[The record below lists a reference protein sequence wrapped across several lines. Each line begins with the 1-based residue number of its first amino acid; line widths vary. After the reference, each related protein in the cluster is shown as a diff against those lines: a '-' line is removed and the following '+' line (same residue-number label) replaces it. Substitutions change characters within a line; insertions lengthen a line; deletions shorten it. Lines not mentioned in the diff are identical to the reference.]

1 LNYLAINVQVSAEY
15 NDILIA
21 ELSQIGFDTFQD
33 TDHGFEGFTE
43 EENMDRSA
51 IIDIIT
57 RYSQFTSINYTFRT
71 IEKKNWNE
79 EWEKSFS
86 PVIIKDKCI
95 VRATFHTTHQ
105 KYPYE
110 IVINPKMS
118 FGTGHHATT
127 ALMLEKQLGIDHTNK
142 KVMDIGSGTGILA
155 IMAEKLGASKVFA
168 FDIEDWA
175 VENAIENSK
184 LNNCSRIAVVQ
195 GDIKDV
201 VEPGE
206 LYDIVLANINRN
218 VLLQQIQAY
227 SSHLAPNGVLLLSGF
242 YDTDTEE
249 IRLCGK
255 DAGLI
260 FRKMDLKDQ
269 WACILMQKL
278 Q

>member
-15 NDILIA
+15 TDILIA

-33 TDHGFEGFTE
+33 TDHGFEGFAE
-43 EENMDRSA
+43 DESMDRSA

-57 RYSQFTSINYTFRT
+57 RYSQFTSINYSFRT

-86 PVIIKDKCI
+86 PVIIKNKCI
-95 VRATFHTTHQ
+95 VRATFHIAPQ

-142 KVMDIGSGTGILA
+142 KIMDVGSGTGILA
-155 IMAEKLGASKVFA
+155 IMAEKLGASEVFA

-175 VENAIENSK
+175 VENAIENTK
-184 LNNCSRIAVVQ
+184 LNNCSRITVVQ
-195 GDIKDV
+195 GDISM
-201 VEPGE
+201 VEQGK

-218 VLLQQIQAY
+218 VLLQQITAY
-227 SSHLAPNGVLLLSGF
+227 GSHLAPNGTLLLSGF

-255 DAGLI
+255 DAGLT

-269 WACILMQKL
+269 WACIVMQKS